1 MVNTGKRDVWRAA
14 AAYEQGFYRLTAEKP
29 MVRWNSMGFSI
40 MVRDYLHRLAA
51 AQATSPAITAAD
63 TIGRFV
69 AFV

>member
-1 MVNTGKRDVWRAA
+1 
-14 AAYEQGFYRLTAEKP
+14 

-51 AQATSPAITAAD
+51 AQATSPATTAAD